1 MYISSDC
8 IFYVYSLYAMT
19 EKKLYSNT
27 KQFWEHNNNNNDNN
41 DDVNNHNNDNNDNS
55 K

>member
-8 IFYVYSLYAMT
+8 IFYVYTLYAMI

-27 KQFWEHNNNNNDNN
+27 QQFWEHNNNNDNN
-41 DDVNNHNNDNNDNS
+41 DDINNNNNDNNDNS